1 MKQLDELPSAV
12 KVLEDVSQQSII
24 EKRRKLRELKLKQ
37 IGQRTSLIERDI
49 ERLAQLT
56 R

>member
-1 MKQLDELPSAV
+1 MKQLHNSPSPV

-24 EKRRKLRELKLKQ
+24 ERRRKLREQKLKQ
-37 IGQRTSLIERDI
+37 IGQRTSMIERDI
-49 ERLAQLT
+49 ERLAQFT